1 MARQVVLGGEISPR
15 GVLGGRTWLDLAV
28 LTAAIV
34 AGVAS
39 VYTVGGGTWISF
51 IVMALLFTAGVVCT
65 SPSPLWFNG
74 YSLVGMFAQWVAR
87 KVRRATG
94 QHTFLPAHA
103 REAWAEEQRAA
114 DHANPQISAAKER
127 RRAVARAR
135 RWGLA
140 APESAVKKPTGRKK
154 QRSRSKAQTTKE
166 GSSAASPRQTR
177 RVPNAPMFVGS
188 VRWFE
193 LETSA
198 GKMVIFK
205 HMDRPR
211 KTNKAKTYFSVI
223 LECVGAPG
231 GVMRDYEADR
241 PYMGFGKFLSKLASR
256 QSLAATHQEISRSLP
271 VDMTEHTEW
280 AVENVSGGAPKIALE
295 SYEELIS
302 QVGAAA
308 EQHRTFYVLNI
319 PQTAAFRRRAGLYGT
334 GDEADARV
342 IFEEIRRAAAW
353 ARNLGAV
360 DSVSALDESRAAA
373 LIRSLQDPS
382 YDIDD
387 TLSYLPGREHE
398 LLGLGDCWQHLD
410 WSESTNHTTVRN
422 AAGQWLHRTGWIPAD
437 GFPAAEM
444 GVRALKGL
452 VTAESEQSFIRTIT
466 LTTNLLDA
474 KEARRLGRADL
485 TSDTA
490 AKKRKVRKGQID
502 DGSSD
507 VKLSSSARR
516 MQDLA
521 PASGHHGAH
530 YGLFLTVSA
539 PDTHGLEVAC
549 QAMEARASGCGID
562 RIDWLRDQQDTA
574 FAATLPLGRGLSA

>member
-1 MARQVVLGGEISPR
+1 MARKVVLGGEISPR

-28 LTAAIV
+28 LVAAFVMGTAAL
-34 AGVAS
+34 
-39 VYTVGGGTWISF
+39 YTVGGQTWISF
-51 IVMALLFTAGVVCT
+51 VLAALIYTAGVVAT
-65 SPSPLWFNG
+65 SPSPVWFNG
-74 YSLVGMFAQWVAR
+74 YTLVGMFAQWVAR
-87 KVRRATG
+87 KVRRAAG
-94 QHTFLPAHA
+94 QQTFLPAHA
-103 REAWAEEQRAA
+103 RQAWADEQREA
-114 DHANPQISAAKER
+114 DEENPRISAAKAR
-127 RRAVARAR
+127 RNARLRAR
-135 RWGLA
+135 RWGLPL
-140 APESAVKKPTGRKK
+140 PEGTSKKEDRRPGTARRNKGRE
-154 QRSRSKAQTTKE
+154 A
-166 GSSAASPRQTR
+166 SSVAPRQSQ
-177 RVPNAPMFVGS
+177 RVPNAPMFVGA

-205 HMDRPR
+205 HMDRPK

-280 AVENVSGGAPKIALE
+280 AVQNVAGGAPQIALE

-302 QVGAAA
+302 QVGSVA

-319 PQTAAFRRRAGLYGT
+319 PQTAAFRRRAGLYGA

-398 LLGLGDCWQHLD
+398 LLGLKDCWQHLD

-422 AAGQWLHRTGWIPAD
+422 PAGQWLHRTGWVPAD

-452 VTAESEQSFIRTIT
+452 VTAESEQSFIRTVT
-466 LTTNLLDA
+466 LITNLLDA
-474 KEARRLGRADL
+474 KDARRLGRADL
-485 TSDTA
+485 TTDTA
-490 AKKRKVRKGQID
+490 RKKRKVRKGQID
-502 DGSSD
+502 DGSAQ
-507 VKLSSSARR
+507 VKLSSSERR

-539 PDTHGLEVAC
+539 RDTHDLEVAC